1 MAQNETGRRETV
13 QDPLRQSAQQVL
25 PERALPLTGV
35 RSPANPSM
43 AGFNKEAA
51 ELSTAMGSI
60 TGVLN
65 NIFEENKDQWI
76 TEGKVAFQSGMTEDE
91 LMQNGN
97 RYTQLGYLQLKARN
111 DVNNWYMEQQSTLAE
126 KSSTLSPEAYQE
138 YLSQSRKSYLDTIE
152 DPYAKKV
159 ASAAFEQFSPNLA
172 SKQFV
177 ANNDYNM
184 EQREKEAYE
193 FFMTG
198 SVASPTRS
206 VQSGDT
212 ALKLAPQPVAPVMQL
227 SAMDRDVGIKTL
239 IGEAG
244 NQGDLGMAAVA
255 HVLVNR
261 STDSRFP
268 SSIGGVALQGRG
280 TRSAQFSI
288 WGSTKANAEGYLSK
302 LRPGNPTYD
311 KAAKVFD
318 AVMSGRHVDPTGGA
332 VNYYSPA
339 GMKAY
344 IKQGIQ
350 RHSVPSWAAKS
361 ESENLVVI
369 GGHRFSGKSNGVQA
383 APRLMQAAQ
392 DAGVPV
398 PEDRPT
404 DLMSDARSSDV
415 NNTEGTPAGVGVE
428 ALNAAPAEE
437 GVSGIEDSGAPNEIQ
452 DFIANYKGLPK
463 DRLVSQLSQAMVSQL
478 TSGDDTLFNDAGG
491 TAALYKLGATPKQID
506 AVMKAKEKWQIEQDK
521 KFDADDLAFEDDILR
536 LAGDGT
542 TTREDIFERIDQ
554 RIAAGQMSDAQ
565 GRTLASRAAGEIRAF
580 DEKNGEES
588 KSVFGDTDFLQ
599 EIGGVYQQVQAGM
612 DFETASVAVTEL
624 ADKYGAEQS
633 DVERLLGRVFE
644 LDQARQNKLRAKA
657 EQAAAQT
664 ETSNVNKAEA
674 ERAIARG
681 FGLADSTGQVRVT
694 NPDGSVVKMSAK
706 EYGIETIRTR
716 AMQDHAGDTSQVA
729 HSFFTQLQRQ
739 GIVDK
744 KTQAQMVGALT
755 GQIIDPKTKKV
766 TDAAEQAYDLYTIL
780 KQDPEINDG
789 YLSEVVGDSYTR
801 QILELAYTLDAGNL
815 TGPEALV
822 RAKALA
828 DDEHAPK
835 DTFARTDAFRAMT
848 DVASEEL
855 ITELSEPNLLPWLI
869 GSYDHNEVEQA
880 VSTGGDMVRNRLML
894 AADSYKLQYPWQ
906 DPTAAL
912 ELAKQDIKRDMKI
925 VSGNVILTPDNL
937 AQKMGISNPEN
948 VNEAFKGF
956 IKANGA
962 NIWPDRDEGVLGT
975 GLMKDGGYNEQYRGE
990 MYDAAP
996 EWGSEINAPVTVRWM
1011 GNIGANGSFQ
1021 VWLNDPDKPGGVD
1034 TGSMVVIPADEIG
1047 TWYTHSQSTPGLF
1060 GRMFDKINRGVAG
1073 VRKGP
1078 GTAAE
1083 AGGGGF

>member
-1 MAQNETGRRETV
+1 MAQRETGRRETV

-25 PERALPLTGV
+25 PERALPMTGV

-43 AGFNKEAA
+43 AGFQQEASQ
-51 ELSTAMGSI
+51 LSNAMGSI
-60 TGVLN
+60 SGVLN
-65 NIFEENKDQWI
+65 DIFEENKDKWI
-76 TEGKVAFQSGMTEDE
+76 TEGKVAYQSGVTEDQ
-91 LMQNGN
+91 LMENGN
-97 RYTQLGYLQLKARN
+97 RYTQLGYLQLKTRN
-111 DVNNWYMEQQSTLAE
+111 DVNNWYMGQQSTLAE
-126 KSSTLSPEAYQE
+126 KASTLSPEAYQE
-138 YLSQSRKSYLDTIE
+138 YLGQSRKQYLDTIE

-159 ASAAFEQFSPNLA
+159 ASAAFEQFSPQLA
-172 SKQFV
+172 SKQFI

-184 EQREKEAYE
+184 EQREKEAFE

-268 SSIGGVALQGRG
+268 SSIGGVALQGKG
-280 TRSAQFSI
+280 SRSAQFSI
-288 WGSTKANAEGYLSK
+288 WGSTKANAESYLSK
-302 LRPGNPTYD
+302 LRPGNPKYD

-332 VNYYSPA
+332 VNYYSPS

-369 GGHRFSGKSNGVQA
+369 GAHRFSGKSNGVQA

-392 DAGVPV
+392 EAGVPI

-404 DLMSDARSSDV
+404 DLMGAKTSDV

-428 ALNAAPAEE
+428 ALNTAPAEE
-437 GVSGIEDSGAPNEIQ
+437 GVSGISDSGAPNEIQ
-452 DFIANYKGLPK
+452 DFISNYKGLPK
-463 DRLVSQLSQAMVSQL
+463 DRLVAQLSQAMIVQL
-478 TSGDDTLFNDAGG
+478 SAGDDTLFNDAGG
-491 TAALYKLGATPKQID
+491 TAALFKLGATPAQID
-506 AVMKAKEKWQIEQDK
+506 KVMKAKSKWQIEQDK

-536 LAGDGT
+536 LAGDGD

-554 RIAAGQMSDAQ
+554 RIEAGMMSDAQ
-565 GRTLASRAAGEIRAF
+565 GRALASRAAGEIRSY
-580 DEKNGEES
+580 DEKEGKDSNS
-588 KSVFGDTDFLQ
+588 IFGDTEFLQ
-599 EIGGVYQQVQAGM
+599 EIGGIYQDVQTGM
-612 DFETASVAVTEL
+612 DFDIASEAVKEL
-624 ADKYGAEQS
+624 AERYGADQD

-644 LDQARQNKLRAKA
+644 LDQSRQNKLRAKA
-657 EQAAAQT
+657 EQAAAQA
-664 ETSNVNKAEA
+664 ETSNVNKSEA
-674 ERAIARG
+674 ERSIARG
-681 FGLADSTGQVRVT
+681 FGLADSKGQVRVT
-694 NPDGSVVKMSAK
+694 NPDGSVSKMSAK

-716 AMQDHAGDTSQVA
+716 ALEDGAGDTAQVA

-739 GIVDK
+739 GIVDN

-755 GQIIDPKTKKV
+755 GQIIDPKTGKV
-766 TDAAEQAYDLYTIL
+766 SDDAQQAYDLYTIL

-789 YLSEVVGDSYTR
+789 YLSEIVGDTYTR

-835 DTFARTDAFRAMT
+835 DTYARTDAFRAMT

-869 GSYDHNEVEQA
+869 GSYDPDEVEQA
-880 VSTGGDMVRNRLML
+880 VGTGSEMVRNRLML

-906 DPTAAL
+906 DPAAAL

-925 VSGNVILTPDNL
+925 VSGNVILTPDNI

-948 VNEAFKGF
+948 VNDAFKGF

-962 NIWPDRDEGVLGT
+962 TIWPNSDDGIMGT
-975 GLMKDGGYNEQYRGE
+975 GLMEDGGYDEQYRGE
-990 MYDAAP
+990 MYSSATK
-996 EWGSEINAPVTVRWM
+996 WGSEINAPVTVRWM
-1011 GNIGANGSFQ
+1011 GNIGQNGSFQ

-1047 TWYTHSQSTPGLF
+1047 TWYTHSKSSKGAF
-1060 GRMFDKINRGVAG
+1060 GQMFDKVNRGVAE

-1078 GTAAE
+1078 GTAADS
-1083 AGGGGF
+1083 GGGGF